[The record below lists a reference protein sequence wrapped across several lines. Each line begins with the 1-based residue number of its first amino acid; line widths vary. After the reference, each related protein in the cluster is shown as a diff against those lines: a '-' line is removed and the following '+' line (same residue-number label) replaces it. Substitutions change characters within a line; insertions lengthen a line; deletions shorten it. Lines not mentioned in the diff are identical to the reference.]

1 MSDPTPHIPQKSPIK
16 VAVEEGKT
24 YHWCT
29 CGDSKNQPMCDGS
42 HRGTAF
48 TPLAYTADVTGDK
61 YFCACK
67 HTKTAPMCD
76 GGHKAL

>member
-1 MSDPTPHIPQKSPIK
+1 
-16 VAVEEGKT
+16 
-24 YHWCT
+24 
-29 CGDSKNQPMCDGS
+29 MCDGS